1 MATHI
6 LYFDGASKGNPG
18 RAGAGAVIYDNLTGK
33 EIWSKAL
40 FVGDKQTNN
49 VAEYTG
55 LIIGLEAA
63 IALNITALC
72 VRGDSK
78 LAIEQMKGAYKVGA
92 PTLLPLYKKAKAL
105 CQQITNVTFEH
116 VYREY
121 NKRADAL
128 SNEALLP
135 DLL

>member
-1 MATHI
+1 MTTTQTTHT

-18 RAGAGAVIYDNLTGK
+18 RAGAGAVIYDNTGK

-40 FVGDKQTNN
+40 FVGNRHTNN

-55 LIIGLEAA
+55 LIIGLAA
-63 IALNITALC
+63 ANGLHINALA

-78 LAIEQMKGAYKVGA
+78 LVIEQMKGTYKVGA
-92 PTLLPLYKKAKAL
+92 PSLLPLHKKAREL
-105 CQQITNVTFEH
+105 SQQITTITFEH

-128 SNEALLP
+128 SNEALA
-135 DLL
+135 